1 MSITRSANF
10 RHDQFATSKVKTHH
24 HLLTE
29 DGLEKEWNL
38 KTLCPLACEARE
50 ICERDQVV

>member
-10 RHDQFATSKVKTHH
+10 RHDQFATSKVKTHPD

-29 DGLEKEWNL
+29 DGLEKE
-38 KTLCPLACEARE
+38 
-50 ICERDQVV
+50 